1 MNANAKI
8 QLLQDIYPNSE
19 ELDRILEKLLTVAL
33 DEHQQRLQRYDRDIR
48 AFEAQYEMDS
58 DGFYQRFESGELGD
72 AADFFE
78 WSGLIELRQELRD
91 TITQAEGVL

>member
-1 MNANAKI
+1 MNASTKL

-48 AFEAQYEMDS
+48 SFEAQYKMESDS
-58 DGFYQRFESGELGD
+58 FYRRFESGELGD
-72 AADFFE
+72 DADLFE

-91 TITQAEGVL
+91 TVLQAEGLL